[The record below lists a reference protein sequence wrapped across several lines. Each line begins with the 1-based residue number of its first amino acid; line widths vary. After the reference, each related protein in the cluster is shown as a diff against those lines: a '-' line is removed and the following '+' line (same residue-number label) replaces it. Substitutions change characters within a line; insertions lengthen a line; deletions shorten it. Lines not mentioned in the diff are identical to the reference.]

1 MPPQRNP
8 HLLTHQLQD
17 ELVLYNSRQDVA
29 HTLNATALLVWQCC
43 DGEHEVEDI
52 ISKVRTRYNV
62 PPEAVRQDIQNLL
75 NKFQALGLIQPLSQP

>member
-1 MPPQRNP
+1 MC
-8 HLLTHQLQD
+8 
-17 ELVLYNSRQDVA
+17 
-29 HTLNATALLVWQCC
+29 TLNATALLVWQCC